1 MQHTV
6 PLSSATS
13 VSLTNFIGSEL
24 VTAVGRLDESH
35 LLGPWTGRRPS
46 ETHGN
51 AKFVPTL
58 YDDDHAHEHAELCL
72 LIEGRCLFSLDHAAA
87 VLSAGDLVVC
97 PAGHSHA
104 EAFVRPGEGYRLA
117 WWSLHP
123 DEPTLHITRYTKQ
136 DGFTLDYQMSLDSLP
151 AEAEKRL
158 SALRD
163 MAVRNDAPGLDL
175 VREGLLTLVLALYR
189 KVLDGGE
196 AQLDARANLVK
207 RAVEFVRN
215 EVAQP
220 LALAEVARAVHVS
233 PNYLT
238 ALFRAETGVPLGRF
252 ILGERIALSQVMLK
266 APGAS
271 VKAVALELHFADPF
285 TFSRA
290 FKRVTG
296 QAPRVWLA
304 SNKG

>member
-1 MQHTV
+1 MV

-24 VTAVGRLDESH
+24 VTVVGRLDKSH
-35 LLGPWTGRRPS
+35 LLGPWPGCRPS
-46 ETHGN
+46 EIHGE

-72 LIEGRCLFSLDHAAA
+72 LIEGRCLFSLDHAAT

-104 EAFVRPGEGYRLA
+104 EASARPSESYRLA

-123 DEPTLHITRYTKQ
+123 DEPTLHITRYSKK
-136 DGFTLDYQMSLDSLP
+136 DGFNLDYQMSLGSLP
-151 AEAEKRL
+151 ADAEKRL
-158 SALRD
+158 NVLRD
-163 MAVRNDAPGLDL
+163 MAVGKESPELDL
-175 VREGLLTLVLALYR
+175 VREGMLTLALSLYR
-189 KVLDGGE
+189 RVLDGGE
-196 AQLDARANLVK
+196 AQVDARANLVK
-207 RAVEFVRN
+207 RAVEFVRSHA
-215 EVAQP
+215 AQP
-220 LALAEVARAVHVS
+220 LSLAEVARAVHVS

-238 ALFRAETGVPLGRF
+238 ALFRAETGMPLGRF
-252 ILGERIALSQVMLK
+252 ILGERIALSQGMLM

-271 VKAVALELHFADPF
+271 VKAVALELQFADPF

-296 QAPRVWLA
+296 QAPRVWVA
-304 SNKG
+304 SAKG